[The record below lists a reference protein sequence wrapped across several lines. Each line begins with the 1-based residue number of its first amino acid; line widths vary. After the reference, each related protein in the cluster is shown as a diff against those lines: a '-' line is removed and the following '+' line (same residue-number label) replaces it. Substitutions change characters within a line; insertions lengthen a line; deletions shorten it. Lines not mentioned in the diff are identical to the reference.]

1 MTTVNPLQNIYVDRS
16 ANITPRPHSRNRQSS
31 YQQQQQQYQTQQPS
45 SQSLS
50 HTTPLRNTVK
60 TSSAAQPGSSTPLQS
75 YTNSP
80 LLDGSFIAPSITPA
94 RPTLDPTSPFVVP
107 STVKNAAFFMQEPAS
122 VQKGMRAKL
131 FGQGVEGGYLVSPQ
145 GATPWKTSGAKSG
158 MGGGMSMDV
167 HGGINFTPMSG
178 SDLHHHLAGGTDPF
192 LVGPEDTATI
202 ANWDGSLSGDGSYAG
217 VSGMDLNTDLDVSMG
232 LHQMG
237 DGARFGLGFDYLD
250 HHPTSGSSGGSS
262 VSNAFVSTPS
272 GKYPS
277 TLGLGSGYAPSS
289 RKPINRLVSG
299 SSMRPNGPV
308 LSIQP
313 ASSPLPS
320 FAPGSST
327 PSSSLG
333 SNGAVGL
340 PGPASR
346 RMMQQMNQTGSA
358 ADNVN
363 NNQNM
368 SARSV
373 SSTYEGMAPRPG
385 LTMNRSASTSALT
398 MGGQASAFTSRPL
411 ARMGGFRP
419 VSSSGVADEGEMP
432 ISPHLFPASSM
443 TPTLSEGTSPAFTYQ
458 FQPYI
463 GTHHRHISALS
474 GTTIDTPALES
485 SIPSPDFSTHHH
497 SPLVTPLVGPS
508 SAGLLPNNAQ
518 YFPAPNPAEYQ
529 FQQKLN
535 GLAIQ
540 VEGTERMWDS
550 GPMSSV
556 TTISMADT
564 IQSAQ
569 GLSQDQTG
577 VPNGFVEL
585 TNDMRSPN
593 TPIDGQMGQLQAAQ
607 AAAFQVYQTT
617 GDFNSMPLQSYEM
630 SSNASLEVPSTA
642 HSTMSDQQQWATGEQ
657 ISYQMPLQLSAPP
670 TTSRSIAQSQM
681 RHVSSPYDIYP
692 TGAQLQL
699 QPPLPMPRSVSAG
712 YVPVMNTGLGQDA
725 YASSSQG
732 QTREEVSFPVNASLE
747 ATIKGGA
754 FGAAAAYQSTP
765 GSSMGLMAAVLEG
778 GDDRAAKRQR
788 VKYPPV
794 GKRLRPGPK
803 PKPKTPKSKRRE
815 GSSARTVSNPESLP
829 YDPFVQIAR
838 TGTIEMTS
846 QLPNQQFSVHVELQ
860 EPTFLP
866 EASQQDRRSET
877 PADMTAAVK
886 STAKAEDSQADSHAP
901 DSQSNVTR
909 SYLESCYIM
918 FMQADKES
926 GGAPV
931 KRYRCNIDDCERVFP
946 RKSAIHSHIQTHLED
961 KPFVCTAPDW
971 LVVVWRVDLQVVALV

>member
-1 MTTVNPLQNIYVDRS
+1 MTSVHPISSIYVDRS

-31 YQQQQQQYQTQQPS
+31 YQLQQQQQQA
-45 SQSLS
+45 LS
-50 HTTPLRNTVK
+50 HTTPLRNTINA
-60 TSSAAQPGSSTPLQS
+60 SAGTGSSTPLQS

-80 LLDGSFIAPSITPA
+80 LLDGTFIAPSVTPA

-107 STVKNAAFFMQEPAS
+107 STVKNAALFMQEPAS

-145 GATPWKTSGAKSG
+145 GATPWKTNIGKMNGGSG
-158 MGGGMSMDV
+158 MMMDR
-167 HGGINFTPMSG
+167 GIGFTPVAG
-178 SDLHHHLAGGTDPF
+178 SHLHGHHTGGTDPF

-202 ANWDGSLSGDGSYAG
+202 AHWDGSLSGDGSYSG
-217 VSGMDLNTDLDVSMG
+217 VSGMDLGTDLDVSMG
-232 LHQMG
+232 LHQVG

-250 HHPTSGSSGGSS
+250 HSSTDGNSGAGGGPSGGF
-262 VSNAFVSTPS
+262 NSTPS

-277 TLGLGSGYAPSS
+277 TLGSGYAPSS
-289 RKPINRLVSG
+289 RKPMNRLISG

-308 LSIQP
+308 LAIQP

-333 SNGAVGL
+333 GSGTGHVGM

-346 RMMQQMNQTGSA
+346 RMMQQMNQMGA
-358 ADNVN
+358 GVIDNSSIN
-363 NNQNM
+363 T
-368 SARSV
+368 SSRSV
-373 SSTYEGMAPRPG
+373 SSTYNGMSSRPG
-385 LTMNRSASTSALT
+385 TMMNRSASTSALT
-398 MGGQASAFTSRPL
+398 LGGQASAFTSRPL

-419 VSSSGVADEGEMP
+419 VSSSGVGDDGEMV
-432 ISPHLFPASSM
+432 ISPHLFPTT
-443 TPTLSEGTSPAFTYQ
+443 TPTLSEGTSPAFAYH

-463 GTHHRHISALS
+463 GGHHRQISALS

-485 SIPSPDFSTHHH
+485 SIPSPDFSTHHP

-508 SAGLLPNNAQ
+508 SAGLLPNAAQ
-518 YFPAPNPAEYQ
+518 YFPAPNSAEYK

-540 VEGTERMWDS
+540 VDGRDRMWDQ
-550 GPMSSV
+550 GPLSSV

-564 IQSAQ
+564 LHSNQ
-569 GLSQDQTG
+569 GLSHEQTA
-577 VPNGFVEL
+577 VSNVL
-585 TNDMRSPN
+585 TGLTDDMCSPHS
-593 TPIDGQMGQLQAAQ
+593 PADGQMGQLQAAQ
-607 AAAFQVYQTT
+607 AAAFQIYQRT
-617 GDFNSMPLQSYEM
+617 GDFSAMPLQPYEM
-630 SSNASLEVPSTA
+630 TPNPQLEVPSTA
-642 HSTMSDQQQWATGEQ
+642 HSTRSDQQSWSTGDQ
-657 ISYQMPLQLSAPP
+657 VNYQMPLQLSAPP
-670 TTSRSIAQSQM
+670 ASTRSMAPSQM

-692 TGAQLQL
+692 TGSQLQL
-699 QPPLPMPRSVSAG
+699 QPPLPLPRSVSAG
-712 YVPVMNTGLGQDA
+712 YVPVMNTGLGQET
-725 YASSSQG
+725 YLGTHG
-732 QTREEVSFPVNASLE
+732 QSREDGGFAVNASLE
-747 ATIKGGA
+747 ATIKGATYGGA
-754 FGAAAAYQSTP
+754 TAYQSTA

-815 GSSARTVSNPESLP
+815 GSGTRTVSNPEYLP
-829 YDPFVQIAR
+829 YDPFVEIAR
-838 TGTIEMTS
+838 GGATEMLTPAAT
-846 QLPNQQFSVHVELQ
+846 QHFAVQVERVQ
-860 EPTFLP
+860 PTYAPDVRDFKC
-866 EASQQDRRSET
+866 RSET
-877 PADMTAAVK
+877 PVEITAVGQQT
-886 STAKAEDSQADSHAP
+886 SNGEDSQADSQAA
-901 DSQSNVTR
+901 DSQSNIPR

-918 FMQADKES
+918 FMQPDKEN
-926 GGAPV
+926 GGIPV

-971 LVVVWRVDLQVVALV
+971 